1 MQRVVP
7 AVFADRPDA
16 RTSEVWGCEVTL
28 RRGEYCLFEAESGA
42 GKSSLC
48 AFLYGLR
55 GDYAGRILF
64 DGTDITDMGITERA
78 RMGISYGFQQPVR
91 FKGVTVLD
99 LIRLA
104 AGKNISTA
112 GACGYLSEVG
122 LCARDYINREV
133 NASLSGGELQFDDRG
148 YFLCH
153 NSAPPKSCGNVGDF
167 PPTRAGLTPPA
178 SLADHLRQP
187 DCCV

>member
-1 MQRVVP
+1 MEQIVLQRVVP

-64 DGTDITDMGITERA
+64 DGTESRTL
-78 RMGISYGFQQPVR
+78 PP
-91 FKGVTVLD
+91 
-99 LIRLA
+99 A
-104 AGKNISTA
+104 AWEE
-112 GACGYLSEVG
+112 L
-122 LCARDYINREV
+122 RRR
-133 NASLSGGELQFDDRG
+133 SLSCLFQDYNAQPHFT
-148 YFLCH
+148 F
-153 NSAPPKSCGNVGDF
+153 
-167 PPTRAGLTPPA
+167 
-178 SLADHLRQP
+178 RQL
-187 DCCV
+187 